1 MRHNPPVQEDF
12 YSYERL
18 GIQPRYDSPRARRLA
33 RGLSVYDDLEAARE
47 QARQLGLGD
56 HVATLVV
63 AVGGPIEVE
72 KTGRHPNH
80 YTLWADP
87 EVLRGRVVGIVPV

>member
-1 MRHNPPVQEDF
+1 MHALDRDAPIHLVTSTLGHAMSATTGSCAYTRPFDPGARHPAVQED
-12 YSYERL
+12 
-18 GIQPRYDSPRARRLA
+18 
-33 RGLSVYDDLEAARE
+33 
-47 QARQLGLGD
+47 
-56 HVATLVV
+56 
-63 AVGGPIEVE
+63 EVE